1 MLYSDLISKTVIDL
15 GTMKKLGEVDGVY
28 LSRTFS
34 ISHYSTNNGY
44 FIPIE
49 SVSAINDVIAV
60 LLTATDS
67 ESDEPNG
74 IRLPEIGGE
83 IIDTSGKLIGRIDNY
98 TFTKDDRMK
107 GIISSESTILSTRII
122 KYGAE
127 NILIK
132 GKNRTKIATKS
143 QITAKSTSTDNIQ
156 SDNPLDSIDYDAN
169 GLITPKIVGNYDF
182 LIGRRL
188 IKDIFKNG
196 SIIAKRDLIIDSE
209 CVKNMSEAGKL
220 VELAIYSDR

>member
-1 MLYSDLISKTVIDL
+1 MLYYDLINKTVIDI
-15 GTMKKLGEVDGVY
+15 GSMKKLGEVDGVY
-28 LSRTFS
+28 LSKTFS

-44 FIPIE
+44 YVPIE
-49 SVSAINDVIAV
+49 SVNAINDVITV
-60 LLTATDS
+60 QLTATDIES
-67 ESDEPNG
+67 EEPIG
-74 IRLPEIGGE
+74 IRLPDVGGE
-83 IIDTSGKLIGRIDNY
+83 IIDTCGKLIGRIDNY
-98 TFTKDDRMK
+98 SFTKDERMK
-107 GIISSESTILSTRII
+107 GIITGETTVLSARVI

-132 GKNRTKIATKS
+132 GKNRSKIATKS
-143 QITAKSTSTDNIQ
+143 LNADKSALLPINQI
-156 SDNPLDSIDYDAN
+156 DNPLDSIDYDSN
-169 GLITPKIVGNYDF
+169 GFITPKIIGNYDF

-188 IKDIFKNG
+188 IKDIVKNG

>member
-34 ISHYSTNNGY
+34 ISHYSTNNGC

-60 LLTATDS
+60 QLTATDS

-74 IRLPEIGGE
+74 IRLPEIGGD

-107 GIISSESTILSTRII
+107 GIISGESTILSTRII

-169 GLITPKIVGNYDF
+169 GLITPRVVGNYDF

>member
-60 LLTATDS
+60 QLTATDS

-107 GIISSESTILSTRII
+107 GIISGESTVLSTRII
-122 KYGAE
+122 KYGVE

-143 QITAKSTSTDNIQ
+143 QISAKSTLTDNIQ
-156 SDNPLDSIDYDAN
+156 SDNPLDSVDYDAN
-169 GLITPKIVGNYDF
+169 GLITPRIVGNYDF

>member
-49 SVSAINDVIAV
+49 SISAINDVIAV
-60 LLTATDS
+60 QLTATDS

-107 GIISSESTILSTRII
+107 GIISGESTVLSTRII

-143 QITAKSTSTDNIQ
+143 QISAKSTSTDNIQ
-156 SDNPLDSIDYDAN
+156 SDNPLDSVDYDAN
-169 GLITPKIVGNYDF
+169 GLITPRIVGNYDF

>member
-49 SVSAINDVIAV
+49 SVSAINDIIAV
-60 LLTATDS
+60 QLTATDS

-107 GIISSESTILSTRII
+107 GIISGESTVLSTRII

-143 QITAKSTSTDNIQ
+143 QISAKSTSTDNIQ
-156 SDNPLDSIDYDAN
+156 SDNPLDSVDYDAN
-169 GLITPKIVGNYDF
+169 GLITPRIVGNYDF

-196 SIIAKRDLIIDSE
+196 SIIAKRDLIIDLE

>member
-1 MLYSDLISKTVIDL
+1 MLYSDLINKTVIDV

-28 LSRTFS
+28 LSKTFS

-44 FIPIE
+44 YVPIE
-49 SVSAINDVIAV
+49 SVNAINDVITV
-60 LLTATDS
+60 QLTATDI
-67 ESDEPNG
+67 ESVEPIG
-74 IRLPEIGGE
+74 IRLPDIGGE
-83 IIDTSGKLIGRIDNY
+83 IIDTCGKLLGRIDNY
-98 TFTKDDRMK
+98 SFTKDDRMK
-107 GIISSESTILSTRII
+107 GIITGDTTILSARVI

-132 GKNRTKIATKS
+132 GKNRSKIATNS
-143 QITAKSTSTDNIQ
+143 INADRLALSPINQ
-156 SDNPLDSIDYDAN
+156 SDSPLDSINYDAN
-169 GLITPKIVGNYDF
+169 GFITPKIIGNYDF

-188 IKDIFKNG
+188 IKDIVKNG
-196 SIIAKRDLIIDSE
+196 TVIAKRDLIIDSE

>member
-60 LLTATDS
+60 QLTATDS

-107 GIISSESTILSTRII
+107 GIISGESTILSTRII

-169 GLITPKIVGNYDF
+169 GLITPRVVGNYDF

>member
-1 MLYSDLISKTVIDL
+1 MLYSDLINKTVIDI
-15 GTMKKLGEVDGVY
+15 GTMKKLGEIDGVY

-49 SVSAINDVIAV
+49 SVSAINDVITV
-60 LLTATDS
+60 QLTVSDS

-107 GIISSESTILSTRII
+107 GIVSGESTILSTRIL

-132 GKNRTKIATKS
+132 GKNRSKIAIKS
-143 QITAKSTSTDNIQ
+143 PNTDKSTLPSTNQ
-156 SDNPLDSIDYDAN
+156 NDNPLDNIDYDAN
-169 GLITPKIVGNYDF
+169 GFITPKIIGNYDF

-188 IKDIFKNG
+188 IKDIVKNG
-196 SIIAKRDLIIDSE
+196 SVIAKRDLIIDSE

>member
-60 LLTATDS
+60 QLTATDS

-74 IRLPEIGGE
+74 IRLPEIGGD

-107 GIISSESTILSTRII
+107 GIISGESTILSTRII

-143 QITAKSTSTDNIQ
+143 QITAKSTSTDKIQ

-169 GLITPKIVGNYDF
+169 GLITPRVVGNYDF

>member
-60 LLTATDS
+60 QLTATDS

-107 GIISSESTILSTRII
+107 GIISGESTILSARII

-169 GLITPKIVGNYDF
+169 GLITPRVVGNYDF

>member
-15 GTMKKLGEVDGVY
+15 STMKKLGEVDGVY

-60 LLTATDS
+60 QLTATDS
-67 ESDEPNG
+67 ESDEPSG

-83 IIDTSGKLIGRIDNY
+83 IIDTCGKLIGRIDNY
-98 TFTKDDRMK
+98 AFTKDDRMK
-107 GIISSESTILSTRII
+107 GIISGESTILSARVI
-122 KYGAE
+122 KYGVE

-143 QITAKSTSTDNIQ
+143 HLVAESSSTDNSQ
-156 SDNPLDSIDYDAN
+156 SDDPLDSIDYDAN
-169 GLITPKIVGNYDF
+169 GIITPKIIGNYDF

-188 IKDIFKNG
+188 IKDIYKNG

>member
-60 LLTATDS
+60 QLTATDS

-74 IRLPEIGGE
+74 IRLPEIGGD

-107 GIISSESTILSTRII
+107 GIISGESTILSARII

-143 QITAKSTSTDNIQ
+143 QIPAKSTSTDNIQ

-169 GLITPKIVGNYDF
+169 GLITPRVVGNYDF

>member
-34 ISHYSTNNGY
+34 ISHYSTNSGY

-49 SVSAINDVIAV
+49 SISAINDVIAV
-60 LLTATDS
+60 QLTATDS

-107 GIISSESTILSTRII
+107 GIISGESTVLSTRII

-143 QITAKSTSTDNIQ
+143 QFTAKSTSTDNIQ

-169 GLITPKIVGNYDF
+169 GLITPRIVGNYDF

>member
-1 MLYSDLISKTVIDL
+1 MLYTDLISKTVIDL

-28 LSRTFS
+28 LSRTYS

-44 FIPIE
+44 YIPIE

-60 LLTATDS
+60 QLTATDS
-67 ESDEPNG
+67 ESGEPIG

-107 GIISSESTILSTRII
+107 GIVSGETTILSARVI

-127 NILIK
+127 NVLIK
-132 GKNRTKIATKS
+132 GKNRTKIDTKS
-143 QITAKSTSTDNIQ
+143 QLIARSASYGSNQ
-156 SDNPLDSIDYDAN
+156 SENPLDSIDYDTN
-169 GLITPKIVGNYDF
+169 GMITPKIIGNYDF

-188 IKDIFKNG
+188 IKDIYKNG
-196 SIIAKRDLIIDSE
+196 SVVAKRDLIIDSE

>member
-60 LLTATDS
+60 QLTATDS

-107 GIISSESTILSTRII
+107 GIISGESTVLSTRII

-143 QITAKSTSTDNIQ
+143 QISAKSTSTDNIQ
-156 SDNPLDSIDYDAN
+156 SDNPLDSVDYDAN
-169 GLITPKIVGNYDF
+169 GLITPRIVGNYDF

>member
-60 LLTATDS
+60 QLTAIDS

-74 IRLPEIGGE
+74 IRLPEIGGD

-107 GIISSESTILSTRII
+107 GIISGESTILSTRII

-143 QITAKSTSTDNIQ
+143 QITAKSTSTDKIQ

-169 GLITPKIVGNYDF
+169 GLITPRVVGNYDF

>member
-49 SVSAINDVIAV
+49 SISAINDVIAV
-60 LLTATDS
+60 QLTATDS

-74 IRLPEIGGE
+74 IRLPEIGGD

-107 GIISSESTILSTRII
+107 GIISGESTILSTRII

-143 QITAKSTSTDNIQ
+143 QITAKSTSTDKIQ

-169 GLITPKIVGNYDF
+169 GLITPRVVGNYDF

>member
-60 LLTATDS
+60 QLTATDS
-67 ESDEPNG
+67 ESDEPKG

-107 GIISSESTILSTRII
+107 GIISGESTILSARII

-169 GLITPKIVGNYDF
+169 GLITPRVVGNYDF

>member
-60 LLTATDS
+60 QLTATDS

-107 GIISSESTILSTRII
+107 GIISGESTVLSTRII

-143 QITAKSTSTDNIQ
+143 QFTAKSTSTDNIQ
-156 SDNPLDSIDYDAN
+156 SDNPLDSVDYDAN
-169 GLITPKIVGNYDF
+169 GLITPRIVGNYDF

>member
-1 MLYSDLISKTVIDL
+1 MLYSDLISKTVIDM

-28 LSRTFS
+28 LSKTYS

-44 FIPIE
+44 YIPVE
-49 SVSAINDVIAV
+49 SVCAINDVITV
-60 LLTATDS
+60 QLTASDN
-67 ESDEPNG
+67 ESDEPIG
-74 IRLPEIGGE
+74 IRLPDIGGD
-83 IIDTSGKLIGRIDNY
+83 IIDTCGKLIGRIDNY
-98 TFTKDDRMK
+98 SFTKDERMK
-107 GIISSESTILSTRII
+107 GIISGETTVLGARVI

-132 GKNRTKIATKS
+132 GKNRSKIATKS
-143 QITAKSTSTDNIQ
+143 LNADKSALSPINQ

-169 GLITPKIVGNYDF
+169 GFITPKIVGNYDF

-188 IKDIFKNG
+188 IKDIVKNG
-196 SIIAKRDLIIDSE
+196 TIIAKRDLIIDSE